1 MEMRTDHHLLA
12 NERAV
17 EDVWLDPSSAT
28 LRPVEVAGVGHAR
41 VDHARAGLVGP
52 VSEGERRCNAPFFAE
67 HSIESLARRSDA
79 WLSAQG
85 RLTQPMY
92 RPPDGTHYQPISWDE
107 AFAVLA
113 RHLRETTPERTAFY
127 TSNRTSNEASF
138 LYHLFV
144 REYGTNNLPD
154 CTNMCHESSG
164 QALHE
169 TIGIDKGTV
178 PLDEFAAA
186 QVILVIGQNPGLNN
200 PKLATALERAKAAG
214 ASIVA
219 INPLPPAGHWQ
230 LMSAP
235 RARMTEPMS
244 GEPESLADRF
254 LQIRVGGD
262 LALFQ
267 LINAGLIERGA
278 VDTAFVDEFCSGYDA
293 LHDALESTNRS
304 ALLEATGLTA
314 NEVDSLTG
322 LLAGSD
328 RIVACWAMGLTQQR
342 DAVAAIREVVNT
354 LLLRGSFGAVGAGIG
369 PVRGHSHVHG
379 GRTPGLYN
387 QADQTFFDALDTEF
401 GLSVPRHPGH
411 DTVGSIAAM
420 RRRDIDVFMA
430 MGGNFAGAA
439 PDTDATADGLRSCQL
454 TVQVST
460 KLNRSHVMCGRE
472 ALILPALSQA
482 EVDRTG
488 GVAQFVTAEDTTGE
502 VHTRQGRAQPISPQL
517 KSEVA
522 IVCGLAQAVQPR
534 SPVPW
539 ASFTTDYAL
548 IRQRIERVLPAFAAF
563 ERRVAGGG
571 SFRLPNPPR
580 DIRSFPTTTGRAR
593 LTVNSCEPI
602 DIPERRLLL
611 QTLRSRG
618 QFNTVIHGGGG
629 SRHPDERRTAPLT
642 TDAIAQAEAGPGR
655 AADPDRNDRRVV
667 FVHPDDVTELGF
679 VDGAFVDLVSEWSD
693 GDRRAQRFRIVAYP
707 LARRTAAAYFPEAN
721 VLVPLGSVAEGSNT
735 PTSKGIIIRLEQA
748 GGRSGL
754 LHHAA
759 ELEAVNAPRASA
771 GTGRR

>member
-1 MEMRTDHHLLA
+1 METRTDDRLLA

-17 EDVWLDPSSAT
+17 QDVRLDHSSAT
-28 LRPVEVAGVGHAR
+28 RQPVAVTGAGDGQ
-41 VDHARAGLVGP
+41 VDHARAGLVG
-52 VSEGERRCNAPFFAE
+52 SEREMGRRCDAAFFAE
-67 HSIESLARRSDA
+67 HSIDSLARRSDA

-92 RPPDGTHYQPISWDE
+92 RPADGTHYEPISWDD
-107 AFAVLA
+107 AFAILA
-113 RHLRETTPERTAFY
+113 RHLRATTPQRTAFY

-178 PLDEFAAA
+178 PLDEFSAAH
-186 QVILVIGQNPGLNN
+186 VILVIGQNPGLNN
-200 PKLATALERAKAAG
+200 PQLAAALQQAKAAG

-219 INPLPPAGHWQ
+219 INPLPPAGRWR

-235 RARMTEPMS
+235 RAARIDGMA

-293 LHDALESTNRS
+293 LHDALDGVDRP

-314 NEVDSLTG
+314 DEVDSLAD

-354 LLLRGSFGAVGAGIG
+354 LLLRGSFGATGAGIG
-369 PVRGHSHVHG
+369 PVCGHSHVHG
-379 GRTPGLYN
+379 GRTPGLYD
-387 QADQTFFDALDTEF
+387 QVDQTFFDALDAEF
-401 GLSVPRHPGH
+401 GLSVPRHTGH
-411 DTVGSIAAM
+411 DTVTSIEAM

-439 PDTDATADGLRSCQL
+439 PDTDATADGLRSCRL

-460 KLNRSHVMCGRE
+460 KLNRSHVACGRE

-482 EVDRTG
+482 EIDRTG
-488 GVAQFVTAEDTTGE
+488 GTEQFVTAEDTTGE
-502 VHTRQGRAQPISPQL
+502 VHVRQGRAQPISPQL
-517 KSEVA
+517 MSEVA
-522 IVCGLAQAVQPR
+522 IVCGLAQAVHPR

-539 ASFTTDYAL
+539 ASFAADYAL
-548 IRQRIERVLPAFAAF
+548 IRQRIERVLPAFAPF
-563 ERRVAGGG
+563 EDRVASGGR
-571 SFRLPNPPR
+571 FRLPNPPR
-580 DIRSFPTTTGRAR
+580 DARSFPTTTGRAR
-593 LTVNSCEPI
+593 LTVNQREPI
-602 DIPERRLLL
+602 DIPEGRLLL

-618 QFNTVIHGGGG
+618 QFNTVIHGGE
-629 SRHPDERRTAPLT
+629 SRRHADEQRTALLT

-655 AADPDRNDRRVV
+655 AGEPDRDDRRVV
-667 FVHPDDVTELGF
+667 FIHPDDIAELGF
-679 VDGAFVDLVSEWSD
+679 VEGASVDLVSEWSD
-693 GDRRAQRFRIVAYP
+693 GDRRAERFRIVAYP

-735 PTSKGIIIRLEQA
+735 PTAKGIIIRLEPV
-748 GGRSGL
+748 GGRPARPVER
-754 LHHAA
+754 AA
-759 ELEAVNAPRASA
+759 AHQQAP
-771 GTGRR
+771 GGGRR